1 MKKTYITATE
11 AADTIWD
18 NHGEDAD
25 GDRNTLATGALE
37 QSVKLLNTMNGW
49 LVKKEDRREVFD
61 KLTERLAVHNK
72 VNDPA
77 FKAQQ
82 KQQLDALIAKAKK
95 DTPPRNRNVSQMHG
109 VRISETPIA

>member
-1 MKKTYITATE
+1 MRKTYITATE

-18 NHGEDAD
+18 NHGEGANAV
-25 GDRNTLATGALE
+25 RNTLATGTLE

-61 KLTERLAVHNK
+61 KLTERLAMHNK
-72 VNDPA
+72 VDDLA

-82 KQQLDALIAKAKK
+82 KEQLDALIAKAKR
-95 DTPPRNRNVSQMHG
+95 DTPPRNRNVTQRHG
-109 VRISETPIA
+109 VRISDTPIA